1 MGYGKSS
8 GVDVMSY
15 IYKILGNDTL
25 KYVEESSP
33 LNITIAQNNCWN
45 VHDLIHK
52 NADQLWNKR
61 IFLTMQLE
69 SFERTKKWLE
79 NHPELLL

>member
-1 MGYGKSS
+1 MN
-8 GVDVMSY
+8 Y
-15 IYKILGNDTL
+15 IYKFLQHRNV

-33 LNITIAQNNCWN
+33 LNITIAQNNRWN

-61 IFLTMQLE
+61 IFWTIELE

>member
-1 MGYGKSS
+1 
-8 GVDVMSY
+8 MSY
-15 IYKILGNDTL
+15 IYKFLGNDIT
-25 KYVEESSP
+25 KYVEESKQGD
-33 LNITIAQNNCWN
+33 TVAQHNRWM
-45 VHDLIHK
+45 VYDLIHK

-61 IFLTMQLE
+61 IFWTIELE